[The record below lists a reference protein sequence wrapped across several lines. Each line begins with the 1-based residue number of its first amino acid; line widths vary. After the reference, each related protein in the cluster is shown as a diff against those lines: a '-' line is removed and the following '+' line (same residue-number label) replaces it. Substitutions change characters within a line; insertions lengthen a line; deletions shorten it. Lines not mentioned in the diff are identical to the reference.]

1 MLSVEGCFRLFIY
14 QDALFHFCG
23 LFAARGKD
31 NFVRISRQIDPQQ
44 LVSIPDES
52 LPVSWVK
59 DAISDHGQW

>member
-31 NFVRISRQIDPQQ
+31 NFVRISRQIDPQ
-44 LVSIPDES
+44 
-52 LPVSWVK
+52 
-59 DAISDHGQW
+59 